1 MADPEVL
8 DRETAQTTDLIRH
21 PGIPTTLNEL
31 ALRKGEAVEII
42 EARIRILETARLAAI
57 RATHPSDWLLFK
69 AKDEQGG
76 QVVGYL
82 QDSGC
87 ERVRDIFGIS
97 IENVSTPEKIAGAT
111 PQEFHYL
118 RSGDGRCSLTA
129 QYIQG
134 IEGGRSSTE
143 DFCKDKTGAALE
155 LAVRKAARANLD
167 GQIVRELAGLASVP
181 IAELESAWTGTHK
194 KVEQC
199 RRGRGFGSADERL
212 GATRQG
218 DPDVEPPTCP
228 HCQPPH
234 TVKLRYRPAKGDRKA
249 FYGCPHYETHPN
261 KKIIIDAAEWV
272 AKQLAGQ
279 PPAQPLQAS
288 ATTSAPPPAQSP
300 ASPADEPPPLTDVD
314 IPFGGNRGRGK
325 ER

>member
-1 MADPEVL
+1 MAADPDVL
-8 DRETAQTTDLIRH
+8 DREEPATDLIRH

-76 QVVGYL
+76 QIVGYL

-97 IENVSTPEKIAGAT
+97 IEHVSTPEKIAGAT

-118 RSGDGRCSLTA
+118 VSGDGRCSLTA

-249 FYGCPHYETHPN
+249 FYGCPHYETHQN

-272 AKQLAGQ
+272 AKQQIAGQQPAQQPQQQASPVAQ
-279 PPAQPLQAS
+279 PPAN
-288 ATTSAPPPAQSP
+288 
-300 ASPADEPPPLTDVD
+300 EPPPLTDRD
-314 IPFGGNRGRGK
+314 LEFGGGRGRGK